1 MTGWTR
7 EGAPGS
13 TSSGLATL
21 ERRSGPYPSGARCGA
36 PTRRAGT
43 PDGYVHHVSRDPLK
57 TYRHERPTSRT
68 AGPVAPPDRLSAGKG
83 DIHRMDAQPH
93 GVEPPPFSIPP
104 MMAVLRDELPPDDG
118 RWAYEMKWDGVRA
131 VVHVNG
137 GRHRIMSRND
147 NDMTAA
153 YPELREMAE
162 SLGALQVVLDGE
174 IVALDSHGT
183 PSFSALQPRMH
194 VTDAAQVRRL
204 QKSTPVTFLAFDVLH
219 LDGHSTL
226 ELPYDD
232 RRRLLESLELEGPSW
247 RTPPAWYSDGQ
258 SVLEAAAEQGLEGIV
273 TKRRDSTYRPGRRS
287 DTWVKV
293 KHLRTQE
300 VVIGGWKPGAGRRG
314 GVLGSLLLGIP
325 GAAGLEYVGK
335 VGTGFTDEALAELTR
350 RLMTLERADSP
361 FAGRVP
367 SVDARDA
374 RWVEPRI
381 VGEVRF
387 GEWTRDGR
395 LRHPAWRGIRIDKRP
410 SDVVRES

>member
-1 MTGWTR
+1 MH
-7 EGAPGS
+7 
-13 TSSGLATL
+13 
-21 ERRSGPYPSGARCGA
+21 
-36 PTRRAGT
+36 
-43 PDGYVHHVSRDPLK
+43 DVSRDPLK
-57 TYRHERPTSRT
+57 THRSKRDAGST
-68 AGPVAPPDRLSAGKG
+68 AEPAPPPGPLPTGND
-83 DIHRMDAQPH
+83 DHRMD
-93 GVEPPPFSIPP
+93 PPPVGVGAPPSSIPP

-131 VVHVNG
+131 VVHVDG
-137 GRHRIMSRND
+137 GRARVMSRND

-174 IVALDSHGT
+174 VVALDKHGR

-219 LDGHSTL
+219 LDGRSTL
-226 ELPYDD
+226 ELPYED

-247 RTPPAWYSDGQ
+247 RTPPTWYADGS

-273 TKRRDSTYRPGRRS
+273 AKRRDSTYRPGRRS

-300 VVIGGWKPGAGRRG
+300 VVIGGWKPGSGRRG

-325 GAAGLEYVGK
+325 GEEGLDYVGK

-350 RLMTLERADSP
+350 RLVTLERADSP
-361 FAGRVP
+361 FAGRIP

-374 RWVEPRI
+374 HWVEPRI

-387 GEWTRDGR
+387 GEWTQDGR
-395 LRHPAWRGIRIDKRP
+395 LRHPAWRGIRPDKTP